1 MIAETSARA
10 NLQLKSIRICS
21 ACGSAVAAS
30 VHLRLLTAR
39 GDLRASRCL
48 GLLVPQ
54 CHADAGGSEEK
65 RVGGQSREQSSQS
78 EPAPPSAPRL
88 ASAML
93 SRAAAV
99 SALTQCAS
107 LRSAGD
113 AHCCSARDRY
123 RTAQWTGQ
131 AKSGKRSPRMRV
143 SLSVNSDRCT
153 LSCDSPVPCPFEQP
167 LTAARY

>member
-10 NLQLKSIRICS
+10 NQQLKSIRICS

-65 RVGGQSREQSSQS
+65 RVGGQSREQPSQCES
-78 EPAPPSAPRL
+78 APPSAAAPRL
-88 ASAML
+88 ASSALARMQQLAHSHNAHLFGQQAMHI
-93 SRAAAV
+93 AAV
-99 SALTQCAS
+99 PET
-107 LRSAGD
+107 G
-113 AHCCSARDRY
+113 
-123 RTAQWTGQ
+123 TGQ
-131 AKSGKRSPRMRV
+131 RSGQDRQRV
-143 SLSVNSDRCT
+143 EKGLH
-153 LSCDSPVPCPFEQP
+153 
-167 LTAARY
+167 A